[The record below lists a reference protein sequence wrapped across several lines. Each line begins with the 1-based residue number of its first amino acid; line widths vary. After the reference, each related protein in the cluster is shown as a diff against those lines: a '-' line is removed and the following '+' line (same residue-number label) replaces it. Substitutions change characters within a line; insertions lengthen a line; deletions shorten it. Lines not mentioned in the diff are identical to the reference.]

1 MRYTLQGPRNT
12 SQRHAVDLP
21 LNLTT
26 PLMAVAVVLWLSVGA
41 ILVLTGVLAY
51 AVFSAAVRGLILL
64 FAAATLGCCW
74 LLYQAVRVTIRLR
87 GG

>member
-1 MRYTLQGPRNT
+1 MRYILQGLRNT

-26 PLMAVAVVLWLSVGA
+26 TLMAVAVVLWLSVGA

-51 AVFSAAVRGLILL
+51 AVFYAAVRGLILL
-64 FAAATLGCCW
+64 FAAGTLGCCW
-74 LLYQAVRVTIRLR
+74 LLYQAVRVTTRLR